1 MQLTQFKRNEGSEI
15 SYHLKFSDGLEFDIT
30 AKELKDNCPC
40 ASCKGEEVLLHKY
53 EPVNKHPVSEEG
65 YMLDKAEPVGTYAL
79 KLIWKDGH
87 DTGIYSWEYLR
98 KLASFKSIK
107 RTLNEP

>member
-1 MQLTQFKRNEGSEI
+1 MQLTQFKRNETPEI

-30 AKELKDNCPC
+30 AKELRDNCPC

-53 EPVNKHPVSEEG
+53 EPVNKQPVGEAG
-65 YMLDKAEPVGTYAL
+65 YVLEKAEPVGTYAL
-79 KLIWKDGH
+79 KFIWKDGH

-98 KLASFKSIK
+98 KLASNKSIQSTRK
-107 RTLNEP
+107 